1 MNRLFV
7 SFWHISL
14 DNLPEGTF
22 RRRRMTADA
31 AKLCIEQARAAA
43 ALLGLTNDDLLAPY
57 GKDKRDKHEELCGVL
72 RTEFGIELSLRDFC
86 SVEIDADGN
95 LYFINPLSC
104 AKITEDSPL
113 MVVTCCYSLPTFE
126 PAGEDKL
133 VFMIEPA
140 SVEFHIIE
148 SM

>member
-7 SFWHISL
+7 SFWTISL
-14 DNLPEGTF
+14 DNLPEGIF
-22 RRRRMTADA
+22 RRRQMIPEA
-31 AKLCIEQARAAA
+31 AKLCIEEARAVD
-43 ALLGLTNDDLLAPY
+43 ALLGLTDADLLAPY
-57 GKDKRDKHEELCGVL
+57 GKDKRDRHEELCGVL
-72 RTEFGIELSLRDFC
+72 RTEFGIDLSLRDFC
-86 SVEIDADGN
+86 SAETDADGD

-126 PAGEDKL
+126 LESEEKL
-133 VFMIEPA
+133 VFAIEPA

-148 SM
+148 SV